1 MVLLVKTVFLVRKE
15 KEDILDLEEFLEIL
29 RKEFLAFQGQSDP
42 LENTAGT
49 EHQANVASQVLSVF
63 DDYVL

>member
-29 RKEFLAFQGQSDP
+29 RKELLVFQG
-42 LENTAGT
+42 
-49 EHQANVASQVLSVF
+49 
-63 DDYVL
+63 